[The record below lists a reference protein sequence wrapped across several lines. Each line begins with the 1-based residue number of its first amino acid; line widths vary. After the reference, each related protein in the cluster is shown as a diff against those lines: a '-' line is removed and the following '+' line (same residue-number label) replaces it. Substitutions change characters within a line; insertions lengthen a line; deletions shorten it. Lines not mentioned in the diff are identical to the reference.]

1 MASVPLMGFE
11 GYLYVGAAEADP
23 TLEVKNCR
31 SLALGASFTEVDTTV
46 QGNRGIK
53 SYSKGL
59 QDFVISWSQVVC
71 ATPEEGDSL
80 IMEAIA
86 SRTPVTLWALEKNGG
101 QGPKGVFHLFGG
113 EQTVDGDSVQVIP
126 VTARP
131 ATGYDAPSVASKTN

>member
-11 GYLYVGAAEADP
+11 GYLYVGAADENP
-23 TLEVKNCR
+23 SLEVKNCR
-31 SLALGASFTEVDTTV
+31 TLALGASFTEVDTTV
-46 QGNRGIK
+46 QGNRGVK

-71 ATPEEGDSL
+71 ETPEEGDAL

-86 SRTPVTLWALEKNGG
+86 SRIPVTLWALEKNGG
-101 QGPKGVFHLFGG
+101 KGPKGVFHLFGG

-131 ATGYDAPSVASKTN
+131 ATGYDAPTVADKAS